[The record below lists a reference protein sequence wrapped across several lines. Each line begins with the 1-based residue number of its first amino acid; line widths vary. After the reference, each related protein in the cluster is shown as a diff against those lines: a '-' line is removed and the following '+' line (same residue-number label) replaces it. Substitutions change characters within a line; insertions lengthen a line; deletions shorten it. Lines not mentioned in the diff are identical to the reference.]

1 MQFDQGDPTLPS
13 PEYYSLGMGHPILN
27 SYYHQLVNV
36 SVMLGADRA
45 RAEFEMKQLI
55 EFETNLTKV
64 RKKDKLNDFVKKIIW
79 IYFSLKILIPP
90 RERRNYSE
98 IYHKIELGKLSA
110 EVPDFD
116 FVSYLDHLLPR

>member
-1 MQFDQGDPTLPS
+1 
-13 PEYYSLGMGHPILN
+13 
-27 SYYHQLVNV
+27 
-36 SVMLGADRA
+36 MLGAERS

-64 RKKDKLNDFVKKIIW
+64 FIINH
-79 IYFSLKILIPP
+79 FFQNNSLIKNYLYSFKILIPP

-98 IYHKIELGKLSA
+98 IYHKIELGKLAA

-116 FVSYLDHLLPR
+116 FVSYLDQLLPR